1 VLHSDT
7 LPELLDVGL
16 AVGACVYPEAI
27 RLGVPEERED
37 RAERRGAA
45 VPDFV
50 SVPVPLDK

>member
-1 VLHSDT
+1 LHSDT

-50 SVPVPLDK
+50 SVRVPLDK